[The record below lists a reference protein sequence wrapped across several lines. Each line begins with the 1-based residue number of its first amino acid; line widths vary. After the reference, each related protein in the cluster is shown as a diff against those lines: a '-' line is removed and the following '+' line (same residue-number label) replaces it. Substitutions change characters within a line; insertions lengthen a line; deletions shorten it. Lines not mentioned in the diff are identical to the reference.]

1 MVHGTNYGA
10 MYVIE
15 FINPVSSLVLSPPS
29 IQLLSKWK
37 SFESCSFTMN
47 DFLEYKPPYIEHY
60 KLVNFSDLEPK
71 AQRLKYYYY
80 GCIHYD
86 NYYGDESHFIRNLST
101 ELEYSREH
109 AKKTDEE
116 KQEYL
121 EKEVAKFRD
130 FLSITLDEVNELLN
144 LELELNEEHK
154 NGLKIIM
161 DLEKENIKWHGWRF
175 TSYNY

>member
-71 AQRLKYYYY
+71 AQRLKDYYY
-80 GCIHYD
+80 GCLHYEFV
-86 NYYGDESHFIRNLST
+86 YRNEENFTTRLQQD
-101 ELEYSREH
+101 LIYSWH
-109 AKKTDEE
+109 MTQEE
-116 KQEYL
+116 KQKHFD
-121 EKEVAKFRD
+121 KELAKFRY
-130 FLSITLDEVNELLN
+130 FLSITLEEVNELLN
-144 LELELNEEHK
+144 LELELNEEQK